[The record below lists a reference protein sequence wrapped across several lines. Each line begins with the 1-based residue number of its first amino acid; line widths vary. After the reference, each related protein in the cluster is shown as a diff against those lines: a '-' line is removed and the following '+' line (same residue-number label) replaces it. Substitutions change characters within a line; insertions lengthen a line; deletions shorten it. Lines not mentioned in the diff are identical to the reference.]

1 MMKYNKGDLVKS
13 NHNTPVFDEKEWYGI
28 ILDTCRDAPQK
39 HPILANKYKIK
50 WCGGTTSWLFGHS
63 IVLVSRTKK

>member
-1 MMKYNKGDLVKS
+1 MKFNKGDLVKS

-28 ILDTCRDAPQK
+28 ILDACKDAPQK

-63 IVLVSRTKK
+63 IVLVSRAKK

>member
-1 MMKYNKGDLVKS
+1 MMKFNKGDLVKS

-28 ILDTCRDAPQK
+28 ILDACKDAPQK

-63 IVLVSRTKK
+63 IVLVSRAKK